1 MTPTTAVSLLTYK
14 PEVQIHAAGT
24 TSSYSLV
31 NPRQLSSPAH
41 HPKVKQCLG
50 NALPEARAQHSHR
63 GTGNEHRAVLLNSNH
78 ASPIRAKPRGDRRLR
93 CSLRRQG
100 RMQKRRGAVRLSAA
114 HRLIGSWLPLAEVL
128 GVPRGGRA
136 PARRGRGHRDR
147 CRRRRCE
154 PVVELIL
161 VAPMSM
167 EACGHLSDVTRGEG
181 P

>member
-100 RMQKRRGAVRLSAA
+100 RMQKRRGEDFLLKHQLRFRKCHLLGRLHWTS
-114 HRLIGSWLPLAEVL
+114 SCL
-128 GVPRGGRA
+128 GLSKDTDFALRGPVNTA
-136 PARRGRGHRDR
+136 KRRNAY
-147 CRRRRCE
+147 
-154 PVVELIL
+154 VE
-161 VAPMSM
+161 
-167 EACGHLSDVTRGEG
+167 C
-181 P
+181 